1 MEDDMV
7 KKHIALVSFFFC
19 AILLLASCMLKRQ
32 QGDPDLSDD
41 SEKTEVL
48 TDSLGHMFRS
58 ISENALP
65 ALETETGTDSPGTIV
80 DTKYLKRAPRDL
92 VGKTVEITLDGF
104 SDGAVYY
111 RYMQTDKTLVVIWE
125 ELNLSPV
132 MLVMKTG
139 YSGMGEFLS
148 QKTVWKGT
156 VTDIAICDGTEV
168 IDIGGGFSLRVGDE
182 EHKTAD
188 SSSRICYGWLES
200 EKMTVIDGETPIS
213 QFENTCKRFGAAQN
227 AGR

>member
-1 MEDDMV
+1 M
-7 KKHIALVSFFFC
+7 KKFIVVVSLFSCLTF
-19 AILLLASCMLKRQ
+19 LLASCMFRKQ
-32 QGDPDLSDD
+32 QGDPNLSDD
-41 SEKTEVL
+41 SEKTEAV
-48 TDSLGHMFRS
+48 TDSLGHMFRN

-80 DTKYLKRAPRDL
+80 DTKYLKRAPQDL

-104 SDGAVYY
+104 SGGEVYY

-132 MLVMKTG
+132 LLVMKTG

-148 QKTVWKGT
+148 QKEVWKGT

-168 IDIGGGFSLRVGDE
+168 IAIGGGFSLRVGDE

-188 SSSRICYGWLES
+188 SSSYVCYGWLDS
-200 EKMTVIDGETPIS
+200 ENMTVIDGETPIS
-213 QFENTCKRFGAAQN
+213 QFENTCKRFGVGQN
-227 AGR
+227 AGK